1 MMKLFKR
8 KKSDGKIAHSS
19 LLSEPS
25 IQENSTPKEPAMI
38 VMPKPRRILTPT
50 RAILN
55 GFDREKTEV
64 EESEGRRPLE
74 WSNTKK
80 ENLLLVQSISHTLL
94 DAPTSHEDDDHS
106 RAYDSALETLSE
118 QDRTQTPLPD
128 PLPSSPAQPSP
139 PAIVPSDETEQLLQ
153 ALKAKVLWM
162 EKQQALD
169 RAEWQR
175 KEKELLENRQ
185 EMMERLRETESQ
197 LKEALERRQAQ
208 LQRSRSEEQL
218 GRRRRYSSSASH
230 SPSATLVTSTPVH
243 KPRAKSIDPRWPSG
257 DPYLKPRPS
266 YRTSDYYDDQ
276 EDEDDYYYPYRIK
289 RYLYPMIYPA
299 PRHYTTH
306 GHSFYGYTQ

>member
-80 ENLLLVQSISHTLL
+80 EST
-94 DAPTSHEDDDHS
+94 